1 MTTTVLTDDEMA
13 DFLKPGGTG
22 VISVSRGEEEP
33 PYSIPVSYGFD
44 PEADRFCFRL
54 ARTDSE
60 KNRLGRS
67 HRPITFVTYGRVS
80 GRYHSVIATG
90 TLTEIV
96 EQSIDSNVL
105 DSMQRVMI
113 PVVDIFE
120 AHPREMSFEFYR
132 LDPETM
138 TGIAEPVRD
147 EPVRDD

>member
-1 MTTTVLTDDEMA
+1 MTTKVLTDDEIA
-13 DFLKPGGTG
+13 AFLKPGGTG
-22 VISVSRGEEEP
+22 VLSVSRGEGEP

-54 ARTDSE
+54 ARTDGE
-60 KNRLGRS
+60 KNLLGRS
-67 HRPITFVTYGRVS
+67 HRPITFVTYGQVS
-80 GRYHSVIATG
+80 GRYQSVIATG
-90 TLTEIV
+90 TLSEIV
-96 EQSIDSNVL
+96 EQSIDADVL

-138 TGIAEPVRD
+138 TGIAEPL
-147 EPVRDD
+147 RDD